1 MCQFAAAWAF
11 DEVTVEGGDTREGGD
26 VRGTFIFVVAAADTD
41 AILALVIVR
50 PLLDMILALEATELV
65 EIGMSIW

>member
-50 PLLDMILALEATELV
+50 LLLDKLS
-65 EIGMSIW
+65 SIYRRLTGV